1 VTLQVYIRPEA
12 EADLDDAALW
22 YQTQAA
28 GLGYEF
34 LDEIKK
40 TLQIMADNP
49 EIFQEIYKNVRR
61 AIVQRFPFVIY
72 YQIEEET
79 IVVLGII
86 HASRNPHNWKKR
98 LN

>member
-1 VTLQVYIRPEA
+1 VTLQIYIRPEA
-12 EADLDDAALW
+12 EADLDNAAAW
-22 YQTQAA
+22 YQTQVT

-40 TLQIMADNP
+40 ALQIMADNP
-49 EIFQEIYKNVRR
+49 EIFQIVYKNIHR
-61 AIVQRFPFVIY
+61 AIIQRFPFVIY

-86 HASRNPHNWKKR
+86 HASRNPHDWKKR

>member
-1 VTLQVYIRPEA
+1 MTLQVYIRPEA

-49 EIFQEIYKNVRR
+49 EIFQVMYKNVRR
-61 AIVQRFPFVIY
+61 GIVQRFPFVIY
-72 YQIEEET
+72 YQIEAET

-86 HASRNPHNWKKR
+86 HASRDPHNWKKR

>member
-1 VTLQVYIRPEA
+1 MTLQIYIRPEA
-12 EADLDDAALW
+12 ESDLEDAALW
-22 YQTQAA
+22 CQTQAA

-34 LDEIKK
+34 LNEVKK

-49 EIFQEIYKNVRR
+49 EIFQIIYKHIRR

-72 YQIEEET
+72 YKIEEEI
-79 IVVLGII
+79 IVVLAVI
-86 HASRNPHNWKKR
+86 HANRNPHDWKKR

>member
-1 VTLQVYIRPEA
+1 VTLQIYIRSEA
-12 EADLDDAALW
+12 ESDLEDAALW

-34 LDEIKK
+34 LDEVKK

-49 EIFQEIYKNVRR
+49 EIFQIIYKDVRR
-61 AIVQRFPFVIY
+61 AVVQRFPFVIY
-72 YQIEEET
+72 YQVEEEI
-79 IVVLGII
+79 IVVFGII
-86 HASRNPHNWKKR
+86 HASRNPYDWKKR

>member
-1 VTLQVYIRPEA
+1 MTLQVYIRPEA